1 MTNFADLVLGAH
13 TAGLLKGKK
22 ALEET
27 TKAGAATERA
37 TDGVKDGFKRA
48 GDAAGAAAPKVRE
61 FGEAS
66 DRTKAIAL
74 AGTRA
79 LAGMAAAFGAVA
91 GLGSAVGVIREF
103 ETSVSKMGAI
113 SGATTAELEEMRN
126 VAKDLGSATEFSSK
140 QAADGLSYLAMA
152 GFGASE
158 SIAAIPS
165 VLDLATA
172 SGMGLAQAADTASN
186 IMSGFGISAS
196 SAASVTDVLAAASSR
211 ANTDVAQLG
220 AAMST
225 VAPISAALD
234 ISLADTAAAVGVL
247 SDAGIQG
254 ERAGTALRGIL
265 ASLAGPTKQA
275 EDALKG
281 LGLRLR
287 DVDPATNSLT
297 EVMVKL
303 GAAGLTTA
311 DAMTVF
317 GREASSGALVL
328 VEGAQR
334 LGEFGQELRNVDG
347 AAADMAATMR
357 NNLGGDIDGLQ
368 SSISG
373 LMLALGDAG
382 LTGVLRFVAK
392 GATAVARA
400 LTDIVSGTAAVVQS
414 IASLVETATSK
425 MASAADAANLAIADE
440 IAQINA
446 LNIAN
451 GNAVVVS
458 ELAALNKLREAEAH
472 LNSAKAKQEEARAT
486 LLNSEA
492 YQSVI
497 AQIDGAR
504 EALRAMRTEG
514 NDLDQMP
521 QHLRASFEETEKS
534 LVAAYAHQKEL
545 LSLIPETSDEYEA
558 AERAVEALRQRI
570 GEATDGTVVLGGATA
585 DAADTTAALARL
597 FGDDLTNSQKK
608 ATKAVF
614 AQIPALKD
622 LRQEY
627 GASAEAMQ
635 SVLAAQ
641 NELAKADAAAGI
653 GKTLKDAAGL
663 ADKLGLSAKQAEDF
677 RSAMSKI
684 QEMDTFGQ
692 QARAIAKMVD
702 YVIEANGGVE
712 GLDTE
717 TRKVIDSML
726 AAAEGAA
733 EIGHQV
739 EVSKASTTALG
750 RAIAKIAPQFTPAI
764 NAANQLARAVAGVLA
779 QMGSLAGGLM
789 RLSAAGTAV
798 ASSAKGVAGLVG
810 SLKTS
815 ALRAAAGGLGD
826 VAKNLKS
833 VWQRSGQAGATVAD
847 LRKHLKNL
855 VSPGGGGGGGLGGV
869 SKGAKEAAREL
880 REAEREAKRLQ
891 AALDRPLLTVIDGAA
906 NAFGDFFANGMRD
919 AKGLGKAILNSIK
932 SAISQSIA
940 FAIANP
946 IKVALGLTGGIAG
959 GAIPGGLGG
968 AASGGGLL
976 GGLLGGVGSTIGG
989 WVSGVASGVQGIL
1002 TGGGL
1007 ASSFAN
1013 LGGLLSGSVGGA
1025 GAIGAA
1031 LPAVG
1036 VVVAALS
1043 FFKKKTTLLDT
1054 GLRLTAD
1061 AVESMV
1067 QEFDE
1072 IQTKRFWGLSKKV
1085 SKNYRDADAATADP
1099 ILDVIGKIRS
1109 NVLGLGEV
1117 LGLAAENFASFNADI
1132 EISTKGISKEQAQER
1147 LGYALNDIADAMA
1160 GAALGWFDVN
1170 LIEGVRREGD
1180 SWMSALENLAAA
1192 ISIANYSL
1200 DELGFAIFDASV
1212 AGAKAARDFAD
1223 AFGGLEG
1230 FAKGISAYVDAF
1242 YSDGEKLEIIT
1253 KRVREALAGIDP
1265 NNVNTAINSR
1275 GDFKALTDWAG
1286 SNAANDA
1293 SQANLFA
1300 KLINAAPLIDQMFS
1314 LQEQIDAAAN
1324 SAGGAGDSLEAVN
1337 AALQEREALEQRL
1350 LRLQGDTAA
1359 LRQLEAAALDPSNRA
1374 LLEQI
1379 HLLEDKA
1386 EADQIAAKI
1395 ASERAGIERQ
1405 ILQLQ
1410 GDTAKLREREVNALD
1425 ASLRPLM
1432 QQVHALQDQAEATN
1446 AARLAAEALAA
1457 EQEAIANERAGL
1469 ERTLMQL
1476 LGQTAELRNIEM
1488 AALHPSNRALKERIW
1503 AIEAEQEAAQALA
1516 AAEQERASERLAL
1529 ESRLLAAQG
1538 DVEAIRLREL
1548 NALHPAN
1555 RAILA
1560 QIFSLEDATEARNA
1574 EALAAEREAQAIADL
1589 ATRRADLERELLS
1602 LQGDKVA
1609 LQAME
1614 LAALDPTLHALR
1626 KRIWALQ
1633 EEQAATELSAQAA
1646 RQIASER
1653 ESLETRLLTLQ
1664 GKTAELQVRAIAAL
1678 DPSNRALQRH
1688 VFLLEAEAAALDEA
1702 NRLAAAEADERI
1714 RLEVQL
1720 LELQGKTAELRER
1733 EIAALFPA
1741 NASIKQR
1748 IWALQEEAAALEEA
1762 NRLAAAQADEKYRL
1776 ETQLLELQG
1785 DTAALRSRELA
1796 LLFPANHELKK
1807 RIWALQDAAAAE
1819 GGATDA
1825 LNASTEKMRAALSLV
1840 EDLIGKAI
1848 DSISTAAQEQIDV
1861 LRNQLDAAQAAFDA
1875 TSARFERSY
1884 DVVRAS
1890 IDAER
1895 ALTVA
1900 GYEAAIGSLDE
1911 RIRSATAGIDGLSSV
1926 VGMLDGA
1933 LAGRSAIDRAAE
1945 VRELAAAQSLLRGQ
1959 GGRPPADQ
1967 DQLRKALDVVGGDT
1981 ARFYTRSEDYTREFL
1996 KNSIAIAKMRDN
2008 AAAQLSEGERTI
2020 AALEAQ
2026 KEARAAQH
2034 DANMAAL
2041 DRQAE
2046 QAEAIYQA
2054 ALGNTVAIMDVD
2066 ASISRL
2072 SQIAKQFT
2080 AEQVA
2085 LQSLTAT
2092 TNARIEAIEARAD
2105 EQIDLLNDQLRA
2117 ARTQVQIAEGTY
2129 AATLSITDA
2138 IDELNREVLLFLA
2151 AQESETPAAAAG
2163 TFGPE
2168 TGALTASTSEGGP
2181 GPAIHLDTREM
2192 ARELRQMREEFV
2204 RINQEMLKL
2213 TVQNKEYL
2221 KRISTLE
2228 RINYQDR
2235 KKAEAEA

>member
-1 MTNFADLVLGAH
+1 MANVNYAELTLAANTV
-13 TAGLLKGKK
+13 GLLKAKTDL
-22 ALEET
+22 AAVT
-27 TKAGAATERA
+27 TAGAKTEA
-37 TDGVKDGFKRA
+37 GIKKSMKGV
-48 GDAAGAAAPKVRE
+48 E
-61 FGEAS
+61 N
-66 DRTKAIAL
+66 
-74 AGTRA
+74 
-79 LAGMAAAFGAVA
+79 AVKP
-91 GLGSAVGVIREF
+91 VP
-103 ETSVSKMGAI
+103 
-113 SGATTAELEEMRN
+113 
-126 VAKDLGSATEFSSK
+126 
-140 QAADGLSYLAMA
+140 QAA
-152 GFGASE
+152 
-158 SIAAIPS
+158 
-165 VLDLATA
+165 
-172 SGMGLAQAADTASN
+172 
-186 IMSGFGISAS
+186 
-196 SAASVTDVLAAASSR
+196 R
-211 ANTDVAQLG
+211 
-220 AAMST
+220 
-225 VAPISAALD
+225 
-234 ISLADTAAAVGVL
+234 
-247 SDAGIQG
+247 
-254 ERAGTALRGIL
+254 
-265 ASLAGPTKQA
+265 
-275 EDALKG
+275 
-281 LGLRLR
+281 
-287 DVDPATNSLT
+287 
-297 EVMVKL
+297 
-303 GAAGLTTA
+303 
-311 DAMTVF
+311 
-317 GREASSGALVL
+317 
-328 VEGAQR
+328 
-334 LGEFGQELRNVDG
+334 
-347 AAADMAATMR
+347 
-357 NNLGGDIDGLQ
+357 
-368 SSISG
+368 
-373 LMLALGDAG
+373 
-382 LTGVLRFVAK
+382 
-392 GATAVARA
+392 
-400 LTDIVSGTAAVVQS
+400 
-414 IASLVETATSK
+414 
-425 MASAADAANLAIADE
+425 
-440 IAQINA
+440 
-446 LNIAN
+446 
-451 GNAVVVS
+451 
-458 ELAALNKLREAEAH
+458 
-472 LNSAKAKQEEARAT
+472 
-486 LLNSEA
+486 
-492 YQSVI
+492 
-497 AQIDGAR
+497 
-504 EALRAMRTEG
+504 
-514 NDLDQMP
+514 
-521 QHLRASFEETEKS
+521 
-534 LVAAYAHQKEL
+534 
-545 LSLIPETSDEYEA
+545 
-558 AERAVEALRQRI
+558 
-570 GEATDGTVVLGGATA
+570 
-585 DAADTTAALARL
+585 
-597 FGDDLTNSQKK
+597 
-608 ATKAVF
+608 
-614 AQIPALKD
+614 
-622 LRQEY
+622 
-627 GASAEAMQ
+627 
-635 SVLAAQ
+635 
-641 NELAKADAAAGI
+641 DAAAGM
-653 GKTLKDAAGL
+653 KDLRMALDPLYASSKKYEAVQKQVAAAVKKG
-663 ADKLGLSAKQAEDF
+663 ATTQAE
-677 RSAMSKI
+677 
-684 QEMDTFGQ
+684 
-692 QARAIAKMVD
+692 
-702 YVIEANGGVE
+702 AN
-712 GLDTE
+712 
-717 TRKVIDSML
+717 RIMAL
-726 AAAEGAA
+726 AEDRYLGMGGAA
-733 EIGHQV
+733 EVAATRMGNGAGGLAHQSRMAAMQLSQV
-739 EVSKASTTALG
+739 AQQTAATGNFIQALSIQLPDLALG
-750 RAIAKIAPQFTPAI
+750 FGALGIGIGVVAGALLPLAANFVTGGEGAMELSDALDNASSELAEYIDLMSQSDALGADRFERTRGQIELTSQAYSDLIAIAKIEAFNSIEDLNAALVDSAMNARLVSTEMLDVARLLETDIMNASNITIWKQHRAQVRAFKEDLEALRDASSLEEQYAAALQLRDAFKQTVDVNGDLTEEQLAFWKTLSQSIQKMEVMGAAIEAQASGMSKVEQAAAKAAQQYAKSRIEGEKSAAAASELLSQLQQEAKVRSLTLRYGADSVQVANARLEAERRSFVTQVQARDISESLKRELIAAWDAANGAASASSDLSGKLSQASAFAAQLVANLGQVPGAVAAIAGQVDSAI
-764 NAANQLARAVAGVLA
+764 NSLQTQNRSLTYQLEQGITASAAAIKAQRDEALKLAAENGATIEQLAALGQSFDEQAAKAEELA
-779 QMGSLAGGLM
+779 TANSAMTKT
-789 RLSAAGTAV
+789 LSDQA
-798 ASSAKGVAGLVG
+798 
-810 SLKTS
+810 
-815 ALRAAAGGLGD
+815 AAAGG
-826 VAKNLKS
+826 
-833 VWQRSGQAGATVAD
+833 AGKAMKAA
-847 LRKHLKNL
+847 
-855 VSPGGGGGGGLGGV
+855 
-869 SKGAKEAAREL
+869 AKEAGRFAKEVERLEFDADPLKKYNAEL
-880 REAEREAKRLQ
+880 ANLNEL
-891 AALDRPLLTVIDGAA
+891 AANGLSDGAYA
-906 NAFGDFFANGMRD
+906 HAVAELNDEFANSDPMISKAGDAIADFVAGGMRD
-919 AKGLGKAILNSIK
+919 FGDLLGAFKNMLK
-932 SAISQSIA
+932 EMIA
-940 FAIANP
+940 TAIANP
-946 IKVALGLTGGIAG
+946 IKLALVGGV
-959 GAIPGGLGG
+959 
-968 AASGGGLL
+968 SGGGLAGTAAQAAAP
-976 GGLLGGVGSTIGG
+976 GGSGVGTLLQ
-989 WVSGVASGVQGIL
+989 GV
-1002 TGGGL
+1002 GL
-1007 ASSFAN
+1007 ASGAFGSGVGLGVSSM
-1013 LGGLLSGSVGGA
+1013 LGGSFGATFAGQLGAAATGSMTAIA
-1025 GAIGAA
+1025 GAAGM
-1031 LPAVG
+1031 AVP
-1036 VVVAALS
+1036 VLVAAAAAIS
-1043 FFKKKTTLLDT
+1043 FFSSKTKHLDN
-1054 GLRLTAD
+1054 GLRVTAD

-1085 SKNYRDADAATADP
+1085 SKNYRDADAAIADP
-1099 ILDVIGKIRS
+1099 ILDAIGKIRS

-1132 EISTKGISKEQAQER
+1132 EISTKGISEEQAQER